1 MKSSSGLQEF
11 AWSERELPGR
21 LQERRSGLSRPSER
35 CRMDSEPMF
44 CFETSLKMLY
54 WSMLVYRLAEVSCLL
69 ALLAVKKIHHSNS
82 CLLAEIM
89 RMP

>member
-1 MKSSSGLQEF
+1 MHSCQSDGFATPQEF

-21 LQERRSGLSRPSER
+21 LQERRSGLSRPAER

-54 WSMLVYRLAEVSCLL
+54 WSMLVYRYEQVKICLFL
-69 ALLAVKKIHHSNS
+69 P
-82 CLLAEIM
+82 
-89 RMP
+89 R